1 MQRQKIIFIKTQEYQ
16 KEDKDNVMITNLLL
30 KDKIH

>member
-16 KEDKDNVMITNLLL
+16 NEDKDKVMITNLLL